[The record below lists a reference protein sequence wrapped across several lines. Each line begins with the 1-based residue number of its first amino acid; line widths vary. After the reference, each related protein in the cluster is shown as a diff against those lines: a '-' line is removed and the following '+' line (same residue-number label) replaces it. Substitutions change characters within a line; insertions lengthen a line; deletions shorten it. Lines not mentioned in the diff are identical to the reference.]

1 MGRFLNM
8 VFFFL
13 VVLIWTTSAAEEAS
27 KEAAEAVQKKAER
40 GNYHLIDIDK
50 LWELYQHSEGDV
62 LLIDTRQD
70 WEFRTGSIGGAV
82 HFPMEPTWF
91 SRLIQRRSL
100 AQLLGP
106 DKERI
111 LVFY

>member
-1 MGRFLNM
+1 MGRFHKI

-13 VVLIWTTSAAEEAS
+13 AVLVWTTTVAEEAL
-27 KEAAEAVQKKAER
+27 KEAKQAIQKEAER
-40 GNYHLIDIDK
+40 GNYHLIDIDQ
-50 LWELYQHSEGDV
+50 LWELYQNSERDV

-70 WEFRTGSIGGAV
+70 WEFRTGSIEGAL
-82 HFPMEPTWF
+82 HFPMEPTRF
-91 SRLIQRRSL
+91 SRLIQRGPM
-100 AQLLGP
+100 AQALGP